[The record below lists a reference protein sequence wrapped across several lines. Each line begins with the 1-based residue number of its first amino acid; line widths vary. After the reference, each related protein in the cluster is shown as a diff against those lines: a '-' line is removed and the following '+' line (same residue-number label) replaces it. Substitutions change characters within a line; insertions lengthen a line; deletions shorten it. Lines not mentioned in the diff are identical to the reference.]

1 MKKIF
6 SALLLTFS
14 ISAFA
19 TPVDG
24 TITYKLPSGE
34 LAERDVTLETPSR
47 GQGEV
52 VLTGKNFT
60 WKTTN
65 FNSYE
70 TSGKVT
76 FMAIFDTKFMGQ
88 QSKLLF
94 KGTYL
99 KGSNKLIYAGN
110 IFKIKKNKVKHLG
123 LFDFK
128 FDR

>member
-1 MKKIF
+1 MKNIF
-6 SALLLTFS
+6 AVLLLMFS
-14 ISAFA
+14 LSAFA

-24 TITYKLPSGE
+24 TITYKLPNGE
-34 LAERDVTLETPSR
+34 LATRDVTLETPSR

-52 VLTGKNFT
+52 ILSGKTFT

-65 FNSYE
+65 FKSYE
-70 TSGKVT
+70 VSGKVT

-110 IFKIKKNKVKHLG
+110 IFKMKKNKVNHLG
-123 LFDFK
+123 LFDFS
-128 FDR
+128 FNR